1 MIVFY
6 ILGFLLLCGATVILL
21 ELTPERITNDLMKFI
36 CDDMF
41 DRMSLTLD
49 GTFELDL
56 SAEEMEKLVGY
67 TGVSYYSEQ
76 EDVEDLEE

>member
-36 CDDMF
+36 SPQQTLRDKEVLQVAETVKKDDAAAMYK
-41 DRMSLTLD
+41 
-49 GTFELDL
+49 E
-56 SAEEMEKLVGY
+56 V
-67 TGVSYYSEQ
+67 
-76 EDVEDLEE
+76 